1 MRVLWITNIMFPP
14 ICDALNLQS
23 PVTGGWMYSSMQKL
37 QKIGGLEFAIAT
49 VYQGKE
55 FVEKNIDGVRFYLLP
70 LGGKNNQ
77 KYQHS
82 LEVYWR
88 KVQQEFLPDV
98 VHIHGTEFAHGFAY
112 IQACGIKRV
121 VVSIQGLVSVIAHYY
136 LVGISRK
143 DIYKNQT
150 FRDIIKWD
158 NLLQQQRKFY
168 KRGKLEQKYICAVNH
183 VIGRTSW
190 DKAHV
195 LAINP
200 EVYYHFC
207 NETLRGEF
215 YKHEWKYEDCEKH
228 SLFVSQAGYPIKGL
242 HQLLKA
248 MPIVLRHYSDA
259 KLYVAGGDITRSKWY
274 RLTGYGSYIRKL
286 IRKYHLEEVIVFV
299 GILQEE
305 EMCHMYLRTNVFV
318 CPSSVE
324 NSPNSLGEAQLLGV
338 PCVASYVGGIP
349 DMMRGNEENM
359 YRFEE
364 VEMLAQKI
372 CRLFALEEQVQQLG
386 REEALKRH
394 DPIMNT
400 QKMLNIYQKMTD
412 EEGGDIA

>member
-1 MRVLWITNIMFPP
+1 MFSVELVGSCLGVSHVEVELPP
-14 ICDALNLQS
+14 ANKDRIEAKVYIAFFLGRIFAGESVDNELQVQGCLVGRLVEVERES
-23 PVTGGWMYSSMQKL
+23 EQAGGR
-37 QKIGGLEFAIAT
+37 E
-49 VYQGKE
+49 YQ
-55 FVEKNIDGVRFYLLP
+55 P
-70 LGGKNNQ
+70 
-77 KYQHS
+77 S
-82 LEVYWR
+82 LEAYW
-88 KVQQEFLPDV
+88 KKIQQEFLPDV
-98 VHIHGTEFAHGFAY
+98 VHIHGTEFAHGLAY
-112 IQACGIKRV
+112 IRVWGAKGV
-121 VVSIQGLVSVIAHYY
+121 VVSIQGLVSVIARYY
-136 LVGISRK
+136 LAGIS
-143 DIYKNQT
+143 YKEILKNLT
-150 FRDIIKWD
+150 FRDIVKRD

-168 KRGKLEQKYICAVNH
+168 KRGIIEQEYIRSVKH

-195 LAINP
+195 WAINP
-200 EVYYHFC
+200 DVHYHFC
-207 NETLRGEF
+207 NETLREEF
-215 YKHEWKYEDCEKH
+215 YKHSWRYEDCEKH
-228 SLFVSQAGYPIKGL
+228 SIFVSQAGYPIKGL

-349 DMMRGNEENM
+349 DMMRGNEENV

-400 QKMLNIYQKMTD
+400 QKMLNIYQKITN
-412 EEGGDIA
+412 EEGENAV

>member
-1 MRVLWITNIMFPP
+1 MRVLWITNIMLPP

-23 PVTGGWMYSSMQKL
+23 PVTGGWMYSSLKEL
-37 QKIGGLEFAIAT
+37 QKEEGVEFAVAT
-49 VYQGKE
+49 IYSGRE
-55 FVEKNIDGVRFYLLP
+55 FVEREIEGTRYYLLP
-70 LGGKNNQ
+70 LRGKSNL
-77 KYQHS
+77 KYQPS
-82 LEVYWR
+82 LEAYW
-88 KVQQEFLPDV
+88 KKIQQEFLPDV
-98 VHIHGTEFAHGFAY
+98 VHIHGTEFAHGLAY
-112 IQACGIKRV
+112 IRACGVERV
-121 VVSIQGLVSVIAHYY
+121 VVSIQGLVSVSARYY
-136 LVGISRK
+136 LAGISRK
-143 DIYKNQT
+143 EVLRNLT
-150 FRDIIKWD
+150 FRDIVKRD
-158 NLLQQQRKFY
+158 NLLQQQKKFY
-168 KRGKLEQKYICAVNH
+168 KRGIIEREYIRSVRH

-195 LAINP
+195 WAINP
-200 EVYYHFC
+200 DVRYHFC

-215 YKHEWKYEDCEKH
+215 YKHLWRYEGCEKH
-228 SLFVSQAGYPIKGL
+228 SIFVSQAGYPIKGL

-349 DMMRGNEENM
+349 DMMEGNEGNI

-372 CRLFALEEQVQQLG
+372 CEVFSSKG
-386 REEALKRH
+386 REQNLKKEEAKKRH
-394 DPIMNT
+394 SLKKNMQMVLD
-400 QKMLNIYQKMTD
+400 IYQSIID
-412 EEGGDIA
+412 E